1 MHDKTQCPDA
11 DACSPGSRVRAQGG
25 SDTSRYG
32 REVGRQLNAFT
43 YRNGRLHVEDVDLAT
58 IAREIGTPFY
68 CYSATA
74 LRRRFLHL
82 RDVLAGTGTS
92 ILYAVKA
99 NSNLAVIHL
108 LGGLGAGADVVS
120 AGEIHRCLAA
130 GLDASTIVF
139 SGVGKSREE
148 IVFALESGVRQ
159 INVESEGEFDRIG
172 ETCDDL
178 NREAPV
184 AFRFN
189 PDVDAGG
196 HEKIST
202 GRQTD
207 KFGLPAAVIRH
218 LWSRA
223 RAHPLI
229 RPVGLA
235 VHIGSQIH
243 EVELYRTA
251 FDRLLDLAG
260 TLDGVATLD
269 LGGGLGIAYHEEEEA
284 IDLGG
289 YASLLADVRRRTDA
303 ELAIEP
309 GRWLV
314 ASAGALVTG
323 VNTVKQAG
331 SKRVVIVDAAM
342 NDLVRPTLYGARHP
356 VWPHREATPPRFAS
370 LVAGPVCESG
380 DVLAHDAPLPAL
392 EDGDLLAIGHAGAY
406 GAVMASGYNGRLLV
420 PEVMVEQDRLSVV
433 RRRPG
438 HDEMMALETVPGL
451 QRDDAVR

>member
-1 MHDKTQCPDA
+1 MT
-11 DACSPGSRVRAQGG
+11 V
-25 SDTSRYG
+25 
-32 REVGRQLNAFT
+32 FT
-43 YRNGRLHVEDVDLAT
+43 YRTGRLHVEDVDLAT
-58 IAREIGTPFY
+58 LAREVGTPFY

-74 LRRRFLHL
+74 LRERFLHL
-82 RDVLAGTGTS
+82 RDAVAESGTS
-92 ILYAVKA
+92 VLYAVKA
-99 NSNLAVIHL
+99 NSNLAVLHL

-130 GLDASTIVF
+130 GLDRRRIVF

-148 IVFALESGVRQ
+148 LAFALENGIRQ
-159 INVESEGEFDRIG
+159 INVESEGEFERIAEICTG
-172 ETCDDL
+172 L
-178 NREAPV
+178 IREAPV

-196 HEKIST
+196 HDKIST

-207 KFGLPAAVIRH
+207 KFGLPAATIAR

-223 RAHPLI
+223 RDHPLI

-243 EVELYRTA
+243 DTGLYRTA
-251 FDRLLDLAG
+251 FGRLLDLAG
-260 TLDGVATLD
+260 TLDGVASLD
-269 LGGGLGIAYHEEEEA
+269 LGGGLGIAYHESEEA
-284 IDLGG
+284 IDLDG
-289 YASLLADVRRRTDA
+289 YARLLAEVRRRTDA

-314 ASAGALVTG
+314 ASAGVLVTA

-331 SKRVVIVDAAM
+331 SKRIVIVDAAM
-342 NDLVRPTLYGARHP
+342 NDLVRPTLYDARHP
-356 VWPHREATPPRFAS
+356 VWPHREAGVPLLES
-370 LVAGPVCESG
+370 VVAGPVCESG
-380 DVLAHDAPLPAL
+380 DVLARDVLLPGL

-420 PEVMVEQDRLSVV
+420 PEVMVDKDRHAVI

-438 HDEMMALETVPGL
+438 HDEMMALETVPDL
-451 QRDDAVR
+451 LAP

>member
-1 MHDKTQCPDA
+1 MRT
-11 DACSPGSRVRAQGG
+11 QGG

-32 REVGRQLNAFT
+32 RGVGRQLSAFA
-43 YRNGRLHVEDVDLAT
+43 YRNGRLHVEGVDLAT

-74 LRRRFLHL
+74 LRDRFLHL
-82 RDVLAGTGTS
+82 RDVMAGTGTS
-92 ILYAVKA
+92 VLYAVKA

-130 GLDASTIVF
+130 GLDRRTIVF

-148 IVFALESGVRQ
+148 IVFALENGVRQ
-159 INVESEGEFDRIG
+159 INVESEGEFDRIL
-172 ETCDDL
+172 EICDGL
-178 NREAPV
+178 HKEAPV

-196 HEKIST
+196 HDKIST

-207 KFGLPAAVIRH
+207 KFGLPAATIRR

-223 RAHPLI
+223 LAHPLVQ
-229 RPVGLA
+229 PVGLA

-243 EVELYRTA
+243 DIGLYRTA

-260 TLDGVATLD
+260 TLDDVATLD
-269 LGGGLGIAYHEEEEA
+269 LGGGLGIAYHEGEEA
-284 IDLGG
+284 IDLDG
-289 YASLLADVRRRTDA
+289 YARLLEDIRRRTDA

-314 ASAGALVTG
+314 ASAGVLVTG

-331 SKRVVIVDAAM
+331 SKRIVIVDAAM
-342 NDLVRPTLYGARHP
+342 NDLVRPTLYDARHP
-356 VWPHREATPPRFAS
+356 VWPHCEAAAPLLES
-370 LVAGPVCESG
+370 VVAGPVCESG
-380 DVLAHDAPLPAL
+380 DVLAHDVLLPVL

-420 PEVMVEQDRLSVV
+420 PEVMVDGDRHAVV

-438 HDEMMALETVPGL
+438 HEEMMALETVPDL
-451 QRDDAVR
+451 LAQ

>member
-1 MHDKTQCPDA
+1 M
-11 DACSPGSRVRAQGG
+11 
-25 SDTSRYG
+25 
-32 REVGRQLNAFT
+32 NAFT
-43 YRNGRLHVEDVDLAT
+43 YRNGRLHVEEVDLAT
-58 IAREIGTPFY
+58 IAREVGTPFY

-74 LRRRFLHL
+74 LRDRFLHL
-82 RDVLAGTGTS
+82 RDSVAGTGTS
-92 ILYAVKA
+92 VLYAVKA

-108 LGGLGAGADVVS
+108 FGSLGAGADVVS

-130 GLDASTIVF
+130 GLDRRTIVF

-148 IVFALESGVRQ
+148 IVFALENGIRQ
-159 INVESEGEFDRIG
+159 INVESEGEFDRILEICVG
-172 ETCDDL
+172 L
-178 NREAPV
+178 NKEAPV

-207 KFGLPAAVIRH
+207 KFGLPAATIRQ

-223 RAHPLI
+223 LDHPLI
-229 RPVGLA
+229 QPIGLA

-243 EVELYRTA
+243 DIGLYRTA

-269 LGGGLGIAYHEEEEA
+269 LGGGLGIAYHDGEEA
-284 IDLGG
+284 IDLDG
-289 YASLLADVRRRTDA
+289 YARLLADIRCRTDA

-314 ASAGALVTG
+314 ASAGVLVTG

-331 SKRVVIVDAAM
+331 PKRIVIVDAAM
-342 NDLVRPTLYGARHP
+342 NDLVRPTLYDARHP
-356 VWPHREATPPRFAS
+356 VWPHLETAAPLLES
-370 LVAGPVCESG
+370 VVAGPVCESG
-380 DVLAHDAPLPAL
+380 DVLAHDVLLPDL

-420 PEVMVEQDRLSVV
+420 PEVMVDQDRHAVV

-438 HDEMMALETVPGL
+438 HDEMMALETVPDL
-451 QRDDAVR
+451 QGHDSVF

>member
-1 MHDKTQCPDA
+1 MRT
-11 DACSPGSRVRAQGG
+11 QGG
-25 SDTSRYG
+25 SDTPRLG
-32 REVGRQLNAFT
+32 RGVGRQLNAFT
-43 YRNGRLHVEDVDLAT
+43 YRNGRLHAEGVDLAT
-58 IAREIGTPFY
+58 IVREVGTPFY

-74 LRRRFLHL
+74 LRDRFLRL
-82 RDVLAGTGTS
+82 RDAVAGTGTS
-92 ILYAVKA
+92 VLYAVKA
-99 NSNLAVIHL
+99 NSNLAVVHL

-130 GLDASTIVF
+130 GLDGSTIVF
-139 SGVGKSREE
+139 SGVGKSRDE
-148 IVFALESGVRQ
+148 IVFALESGIRQ
-159 INVESEGEFDRIG
+159 INVESEGEFERIL
-172 ETCDDL
+172 EICDSL
-178 NREAPV
+178 RKEAPV

-207 KFGLPAAVIRH
+207 KFGLPAATIRH

-223 RAHPLI
+223 LAHPLI
-229 RPVGLA
+229 QPVGLA
-235 VHIGSQIH
+235 VHIGSQINDIG
-243 EVELYRTA
+243 LYRTA
-251 FDRLLDLAG
+251 FDRLLNLAG
-260 TLDGVATLD
+260 TLDDVASLD
-269 LGGGLGIAYHEEEEA
+269 LGGGLGIAYHDGEEA
-284 IDLGG
+284 IDLDG
-289 YASLLADVRRRTDA
+289 YARLLADIRCRTDA

-314 ASAGALVTG
+314 ASAGVLVTG

-331 SKRVVIVDAAM
+331 SKRIVIVDAAM

-356 VWPHREATPPRFAS
+356 VWPHREAATPLLES
-370 LVAGPVCESG
+370 VVAGPVCESG
-380 DVLAHDAPLPAL
+380 DVLAQDVLLPGL

-420 PEVMVEQDRLSVV
+420 PEVMVDQDRHAVV

-451 QRDDAVR
+451 QSHDTVL

>member
-1 MHDKTQCPDA
+1 M
-11 DACSPGSRVRAQGG
+11 
-25 SDTSRYG
+25 
-32 REVGRQLNAFT
+32 NAFT
-43 YRNGRLHVEDVDLAT
+43 YRNGRLHVEEVDLAA
-58 IAREIGTPFY
+58 IARKVGTPFY

-74 LRRRFLHL
+74 LRDRFLRL
-82 RDVLAGTGTS
+82 RDTVAGTGTS
-92 ILYAVKA
+92 VLYAVKA

-130 GLDASTIVF
+130 GLDGSTIVF
-139 SGVGKSREE
+139 SGVGKSRDE
-148 IVFALESGVRQ
+148 IVFALENGIRQ
-159 INVESEGEFDRIG
+159 INVESEGEFERIL
-172 ETCDDL
+172 EICDSL
-178 NREAPV
+178 RKEAPV

-196 HEKIST
+196 HDKIST

-207 KFGLPAAVIRH
+207 KFGLPAATIRH

-223 RAHPLI
+223 LAHPLI
-229 RPVGLA
+229 QPVGLA

-243 EVELYRTA
+243 DIGLYRTA

-260 TLDGVATLD
+260 TLDGVASLD
-269 LGGGLGIAYHEEEEA
+269 LGGGLGIAYHDGEEA
-284 IDLGG
+284 IDLDG
-289 YASLLADVRRRTDA
+289 YARLLADIRCRTDA

-314 ASAGALVTG
+314 ASAGVLVTG

-331 SKRVVIVDAAM
+331 SKRIVIVDAAM

-356 VWPHREATPPRFAS
+356 VWPHREAAAPLFES
-370 LVAGPVCESG
+370 VVAGPVCESG
-380 DVLAHDAPLPAL
+380 DVLAQDVLLPGLA
-392 EDGDLLAIGHAGAY
+392 DGELLAIGHAGAY

-420 PEVMVEQDRLSVV
+420 PEVMVDQDRHAVV

-438 HDEMMALETVPGL
+438 HDEMMALETVPGPQSHDTVL
-451 QRDDAVR
+451 

>member
-1 MHDKTQCPDA
+1 M
-11 DACSPGSRVRAQGG
+11 
-25 SDTSRYG
+25 
-32 REVGRQLNAFT
+32 NAFT
-43 YRNGRLHVEDVDLAT
+43 YRNGRLHVEEVDLAA

-74 LRRRFLHL
+74 LRDRFLHL
-82 RDVLAGTGTS
+82 QEAVAGTGTS

-130 GLDASTIVF
+130 GLDRSTIVF
-139 SGVGKSREE
+139 SGVGKSRDE
-148 IVFALESGVRQ
+148 IVFALENGIRQ
-159 INVESEGEFDRIG
+159 INVESEGEFDRIL
-172 ETCDDL
+172 EICDRL
-178 NREAPV
+178 HREAPV

-207 KFGLPAAVIRH
+207 KFGLPAATIRH

-223 RAHPLI
+223 LAHPLI
-229 RPVGLA
+229 QPVGLA

-243 EVELYRTA
+243 DVGLYRIA

-260 TLDGVATLD
+260 TLDGVTTLD
-269 LGGGLGIAYHEEEEA
+269 LGGGLGIAYHDGEET

-289 YASLLADVRRRTDA
+289 YARLLADIRRRTDA

-314 ASAGALVTG
+314 ASAGVLVTG

-331 SKRVVIVDAAM
+331 SKRIVIVDAAM

-356 VWPHREATPPRFAS
+356 VWPHCEAAPS
-370 LVAGPVCESG
+370 LLESVVAGPVCESG
-380 DVLAHDAPLPAL
+380 DVLAHDVLLPGL
-392 EDGDLLAIGHAGAY
+392 EEGDLLAIGHAGAY

-420 PEVMVEQDRLSVV
+420 PEVMVDQDRHAVV

-438 HDEMMALETVPGL
+438 HDEMMALETVPDL
-451 QRDDAVR
+451 QGHDTVL